1 MMPKI
6 DIDVSWGRWRERKL
20 RLRTLYLSPEQF
32 CGFLRTVELPQPATR
47 RRRRKGKG
55 CKARR
60 KFSRDRVA
68 NSVRVQ
74 DAGVVDVEELTAAE
88 PNCSAGSQVGS
99 GCGSGDSVP
108 VDDTGHGSDAVATP
122 LSSPAGSQKWQAG
135 DAAVVESGRA
145 AGCVSGA
152 GLSPRAAEFRPSKF
166 FNRPMVRARC
176 QELFGFGSC
185 SVMGSV
191 LLPVVGSQ
199 VGLLFRFRLCIFCCG
214 GCGCCLIDGGCCGCG
229 CRGCR

>member
-60 KFSRDRVA
+60 KLNRDRAA

-74 DAGVVDVEELTAAE
+74 DAGVVNVEELT
-88 PNCSAGSQVGS
+88 
-99 GCGSGDSVP
+99 GCGSGADVGGSGDSILGDRGSQSEITCPDGESNLDGGVCESFGYRSVSSSRSRLACGDVVVSTRTVRRP
-108 VDDTGHGSDAVATP
+108 SVLSPRPSRVAGVGGHGGTRPELQVFESSSLDYAVLP
-122 LSSPAGSQKWQAG
+122 
-135 DAAVVESGRA
+135 
-145 AGCVSGA
+145 VSAGA
-152 GLSPRAAEFRPSKF
+152 GLSPSAAEF
-166 FNRPMVRARC
+166 
-176 QELFGFGSC
+176 
-185 SVMGSV
+185 
-191 LLPVVGSQ
+191 LPPCDRKS
-199 VGLLFRFRLCIFCCG
+199 
-214 GCGCCLIDGGCCGCG
+214 
-229 CRGCR
+229 